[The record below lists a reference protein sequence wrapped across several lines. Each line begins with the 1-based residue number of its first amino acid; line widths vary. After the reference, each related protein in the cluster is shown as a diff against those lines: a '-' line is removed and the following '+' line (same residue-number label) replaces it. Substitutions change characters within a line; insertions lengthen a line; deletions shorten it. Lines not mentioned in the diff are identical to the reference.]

1 MVEIARAV
9 VYYDDGLEGY
19 ARGSNQLLREYIYD
33 PSSAENLMKINYIT
47 MDFADEETIRAVID
61 INFMY
66 ISC

>member
-1 MVEIARAV
+1 MVDIARAV
-9 VYYDDGLEGY
+9 AYYDDGLEGY
-19 ARGSNQLLREYIYD
+19 ASGSNQLLREYIYD
-33 PSSAENLMKINYIT
+33 PSSADNLMKINYIT

>member
-1 MVEIARAV
+1 MVDIARAV
-9 VYYDDGLEGY
+9 AYYDDGLEGY

-33 PSSAENLMKINYIT
+33 PSSADNLMKINYIT

>member
-1 MVEIARAV
+1 MVDVARAV
-9 VYYDDGLEGY
+9 AYYDDGLEGY

-47 MDFADEETIRAVID
+47 MDFADEETIRAIID

>member
-1 MVEIARAV
+1 MVDVARAV
-9 VYYDDGLEGY
+9 AYYDDGLEGY
-19 ARGSNQLLREYIYD
+19 ARGSNQLLGEYIYD

-47 MDFADEETIRAVID
+47 MDFADEETIRAIID

>member
-1 MVEIARAV
+1 MVDVVRAV
-9 VYYDDGLEGY
+9 AYYDDGLEGY

-47 MDFADEETIRAVID
+47 MDFADEETIRAIID

>member
-1 MVEIARAV
+1 MVDVVRAV
-9 VYYDDGLEGY
+9 TYYDDGLEGY
-19 ARGSNQLLREYIYD
+19 ARGSNQLLREYIYN

-47 MDFADEETIRAVID
+47 MDFADEETIRAIID

>member
-1 MVEIARAV
+1 MVDIARAV
-9 VYYDDGLEGY
+9 AYYDDGLEGY

-61 INFMY
+61 INFMH

>member
-1 MVEIARAV
+1 MVDFARAV
-9 VYYDDGLEGY
+9 ACYDDGLEGY

-47 MDFADEETIRAVID
+47 MDFADEETIRAIID

>member
-1 MVEIARAV
+1 MIDIARAV
-9 VYYDDGLEGY
+9 AYYDDGLEGY

-33 PSSAENLMKINYIT
+33 PSSADNLIKINYIT